1 MEDEIYQMEIGAFER
16 VGAGRPLEI
25 LRTTFGGS
33 FQNAKVAE
41 LYKRLT
47 RFTKTPEEKFKE
59 LFSILVEKY
68 SNLNISDSQ
77 LITLNNLFD
86 RIDNLKYKNP
96 AAFLFGY
103 YILDKDKKIDKKK
116 LEKIDKILVDQ
127 FVDLG
132 VEREDVIRYARF
144 ISNKI

>member
-33 FQNAKVAE
+33 FKDAKVAE

-68 SNLNISDSQ
+68 SSLNISDSQ
-77 LITLNNLFD
+77 LLFLNNLFD

-103 YILDKDKKIDKKK
+103 YILGKDKEIDKKK

-144 ISNKI
+144 ISANI